1 MFMLESVATLP
12 KEGVFT
18 IIGIAVLLALYLA
31 LRFVKSKP
39 KEKPI
44 EAVEEISDEEISD
57 EEIAAITAAVAIILE
72 EEAEREERKPTPF
85 RVVSFKRTN
94 KRRIGE

>member
-1 MFMLESVATLP
+1 MFVLENTATLP
-12 KEGVFT
+12 REGVFVL
-18 IIGIAVLLALYLA
+18 IGVAVLVVLYIL
-31 LRFVKSKP
+31 LRFVKSKRT
-39 KEKPI
+39 
-44 EAVEEISDEEISD
+44 EEVIVPEENID
-57 EEIAAITAAVAIILE
+57 EEIAAITAAVAMILE

>member
-1 MFMLESVATLP
+1 MFMLENTATLP
-12 KEGVFT
+12 REGIFVL
-18 IIGIAVLLALYLA
+18 IGVAVLVVLYIL
-31 LRFVKSKP
+31 LRFLKSKRT
-39 KEKPI
+39 
-44 EAVEEISDEEISD
+44 EEVIVPEENID

>member
-1 MFMLESVATLP
+1 MFMLESAVTLP

-18 IIGIAVLLALYLA
+18 LIGIAVLLILYLA
-31 LRFVKSKP
+31 LRFVKSKK
-39 KEKPI
+39 KEEPVEII
-44 EAVEEISDEEISD
+44 EEVSD
-57 EEIAAITAAVAIILE
+57 EEIAAITAAVALILE

-94 KRRIGE
+94 KRRIGD

>member
-1 MFMLESVATLP
+1 MFMLENTASLP
-12 KEGVFT
+12 REGIFVL
-18 IIGIAVLLALYLA
+18 IGVAVLVALYIL
-31 LRFVKSKP
+31 LRFLKSKTT
-39 KEKPI
+39 
-44 EAVEEISDEEISD
+44 EEVIVPEENID
-57 EEIAAITAAVAIILE
+57 EEIAAITAAVAMILE